1 MHGFGGVI
9 CFYVYGDK
17 HKTVLCHL
25 FTLSFFLLSLDDGHT
40 SKVTNFATYAIFSI
54 CFKLTFGLLASN
66 PRVLVHCDV
75 CFFSTECLI
84 YIILTFCTWKP
95 NEINFSIGKC
105 ITSSGNL
112 DRKHYIETN
121 LCNEVY
127 ILWLWST
134 SNGAFD
140 GKIAPKTLCKRVNWY
155 QNGISGISRGIECL
169 YVVLLCHWLVHPRSM
184 SFGNYIE
191 SLYINIFTLS
201 QGSNLFADN
210 IFSNKYFK
218 LRLCGKVKWSKYSP
232 IFIFFTFTLNI
243 KYPIIFAKM

>member
-66 PRVLVHCDV
+66 PWVLVHCDV

-169 YVVLLCHWLVHPRSM
+169 YVVLLCHWLVHSRSM

-191 SLYINIFTLS
+191 SLYL
-201 QGSNLFADN
+201 
-210 IFSNKYFK
+210 
-218 LRLCGKVKWSKYSP
+218 LCHKGR
-232 IFIFFTFTLNI
+232 ICLQIIFFWI
-243 KYPIIFAKM
+243 KISNFACAEK